1 MLWGPL
7 QDMES
12 RCLLLSGNFCH
23 LGCRAEGAA
32 RNKGPGG
39 EGKVRHWKQV
49 TYMVPAPDNLLS
61 ATPPLVQG
69 ARQLLPPPFPPL
81 LVPVNSGL
89 GMSVGAWHGL
99 AQVLGLP

>member
-1 MLWGPL
+1 
-7 QDMES
+7 
-12 RCLLLSGNFCH
+12 
-23 LGCRAEGAA
+23 
-32 RNKGPGG
+32 
-39 EGKVRHWKQV
+39 
-49 TYMVPAPDNLLS
+49 MVPAPDNLLS

-69 ARQLLPPPFPPL
+69 AWQLLPPPFPPL